1 MLRLNEVEGAVDV
14 GGKQAVGTRGFAGK
28 NCVRSRFGAVFGGRY
43 GFFYFIKVVFGSGV
57 IGAVNVGYAGEGFAV
72 GGFESLQNVARGIVQ
87 GRGRLAAAGV
97 LAESGAVAIK
107 NVASSAAIYFA

>member
-57 IGAVNVGYAGEGFAV
+57 ISAVNVGYAGEGFAV

-87 GRGRLAAAGV
+87 GENACRGGRLRGV
-97 LAESGAVAIK
+97 GRGGD
-107 NVASSAAIYFA
+107 